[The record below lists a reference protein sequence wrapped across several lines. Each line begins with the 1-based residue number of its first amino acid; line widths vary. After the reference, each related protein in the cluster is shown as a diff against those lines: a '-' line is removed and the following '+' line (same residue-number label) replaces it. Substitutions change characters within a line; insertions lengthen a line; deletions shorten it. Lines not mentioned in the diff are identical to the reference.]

1 MPNPDLRLRPFLS
14 LVLLVTAFAS
24 GERLAAQNLEPV
36 GQLSYPTT
44 LSDVWGWA
52 DAGGHEYALVG
63 VRDGISIV
71 DVSSDPANPAEL
83 FFFSGP
89 PSTWRDLKTW
99 GDHAYVIHDAVDPG
113 GSGAPGVGLVIL
125 DLSNLPV
132 SVDTVTRRFFGGLNL
147 TISHN
152 IFIDENGVLYVCGY
166 AGTGGVAMLD
176 LTADP
181 EDPVLVGTYPTPY
194 VHDLYVRGD
203 TMWTAEIYNGEFGV
217 VDVTNKAAPV
227 VLARVQTPTAFAHNL
242 WLSDDGATLVTT
254 DEVNGGFIGSFD
266 VSDLSDIRLID
277 EERSSPGSNV
287 IPHNA
292 FWIGDHVITSYYRDG
307 VTIHDASRPSNLVQ
321 VGRYD
326 TSPSSGPGFDG
337 CWGVYPYTPS
347 GLVYATDVLSGFYV
361 LDPTYAQAAWLEGT
375 VSSSAGGTVFGAV
388 VRIDGTAGV
397 AESDLFGTY
406 GTGTDSSGTFTVSV
420 EALGYAPETV
430 SGVTLNP
437 GAVTLLDVT
446 LDPLPTTS
454 ATGLVTDSAS
464 GAPLEG
470 AFVRFTHP
478 DFSFEAV
485 TDATGR
491 YTIDTLFVADY
502 TVLAGQ
508 WGQVTRSREAPVADG
523 GPDIDL
529 ALPAGIYDDF
539 SFDFDWQ
546 AIGSTWLD
554 GSWDRAEPRAFDPG
568 FGFPITPGADAPG
581 DAGGYAYVTGND
593 DEVDF
598 VHAGSVTLRSPEF
611 DPRSLDRPTLRFD
624 AWVFNTDFLAAVS
637 NDGVL
642 VKLSGADGTVTI
654 DTLRAANALSPAWRS
669 FEYVLEDYSPLGPGM
684 RVIFTAEA
692 DGVPFAPEDA
702 LEAGIDRFRVEAF
715 ERPSGLWAGATA
727 SAEGHMMPNPN
738 PGQATLRLEGVA
750 DGPARLAVY
759 GITGRHHG
767 TWTVAVRAGRAAF
780 RAPSLGEGLYLY
792 ELRRDGERLARGRF
806 TVAR

>member
-1 MPNPDLRLRPFLS
+1 M
-14 LVLLVTAFAS
+14 
-24 GERLAAQNLEPV
+24 
-36 GQLSYPTT
+36 
-44 LSDVWGWA
+44 
-52 DAGGHEYALVG
+52 
-63 VRDGISIV
+63 
-71 DVSSDPANPAEL
+71 
-83 FFFSGP
+83 
-89 PSTWRDLKTW
+89 
-99 GDHAYVIHDAVDPG
+99 
-113 GSGAPGVGLVIL
+113 
-125 DLSNLPV
+125 
-132 SVDTVTRRFFGGLNL
+132 
-147 TISHN
+147 
-152 IFIDENGVLYVCGY
+152 
-166 AGTGGVAMLD
+166 
-176 LTADP
+176 
-181 EDPVLVGTYPTPY
+181 
-194 VHDLYVRGD
+194 
-203 TMWTAEIYNGEFGV
+203 
-217 VDVTNKAAPV
+217 
-227 VLARVQTPTAFAHNL
+227 
-242 WLSDDGATLVTT
+242 
-254 DEVNGGFIGSFD
+254 
-266 VSDLSDIRLID
+266 
-277 EERSSPGSNV
+277 
-287 IPHNA
+287 
-292 FWIGDHVITSYYRDG
+292 
-307 VTIHDASRPSNLVQ
+307 
-321 VGRYD
+321 
-326 TSPSSGPGFDG
+326 
-337 CWGVYPYTPS
+337 
-347 GLVYATDVLSGFYV
+347 
-361 LDPTYAQAAWLEGT
+361 
-375 VSSSAGGTVFGAV
+375 
-388 VRIDGTAGV
+388 
-397 AESDLFGTY
+397 
-406 GTGTDSSGTFTVSV
+406 
-420 EALGYAPETV
+420 
-430 SGVTLNP
+430 TLNP

-508 WGQVTRSREAPVADG
+508 WGQVTRSREAPVAGG

-727 SAEGHMMPNPN
+727 SAEGHMAPNPN
-738 PGQATLRLEGVA
+738 PGQATLRLEGVT